1 MDMERAHARR
11 DQAGFARADTLSTTA
26 VVKNAATV
34 NRAPPITINQ
44 HRTLAMLLQS
54 GDLAQVEVVS
64 MECLDGAEEAFLNIL
79 IRDPSLHSA

>member
-1 MDMERAHARR
+1 
-11 DQAGFARADTLSTTA
+11 
-26 VVKNAATV
+26 
-34 NRAPPITINQ
+34 
-44 HRTLAMLLQS
+44 MLLQS